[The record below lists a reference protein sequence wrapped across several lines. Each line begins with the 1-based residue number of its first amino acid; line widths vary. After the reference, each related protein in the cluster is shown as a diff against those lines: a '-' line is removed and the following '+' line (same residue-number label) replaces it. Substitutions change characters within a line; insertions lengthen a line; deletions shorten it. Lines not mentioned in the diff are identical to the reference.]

1 MFINS
6 REAKANYAIV
16 HAITSRVHWEMMIV
30 FVYDTA
36 RCCKEE
42 DDPADALVYFHPAWV
57 SPTQRLALASQLM
70 GVEQFLSTNFSPPSM
85 ITLQGGKFVLRRFK
99 SYTLAV
105 GTDRNIQD
113 WILKRRAVILD
124 SLLKFFHCDF
134 DTISASFNND
144 RNKFTEKLY
153 QIFETYLPILQYSA
167 NLFANLPLLKLPRS
181 ASNVFLEAMQIIQYC
196 QETNGILGGAL
207 FYNNKVVAS
216 QLNTALAKQLVITDP
231 YRIKAPADRVAT
243 NFQLPA
249 GVQLLRVFIE
259 QKQLSRMIVDANL
272 ERGHS
277 ANLDSATARKA
288 NNNNAATKKKA
299 GSKEA
304 QQQQQSSQ
312 QQQQPPPAISMMKRD
327 TSRIFTVPED
337 AELDATH
344 YNMTQ
349 CIPSLHHAASYNSP
363 SKRKESTNSSSS
375 GGSGTDPVT
384 NGKPKYVH
392 PLTPSVCSTPL
403 KDVNRVL
410 HDFVVSICA
419 TSEENENPES
429 TTTTTTTTT
438 TTGHSDKADGA
449 EGKCSSDVDDIPDV
463 VKEALRQKRMNKL
476 RQTQPREQLMLQAR
490 ERNVV
495 SLSLTNLVEQQHHH
509 DGGTATKSTR
519 NMSSC
524 PVVLRSYG
532 IGMPKMNFDE
542 DDDDDDDATAA
553 PRSSTKK
560 QRGGRRRV
568 YNTIADPFHLVF
580 RSDGLPVS
588 RALYDDYIASHY
600 KELDRTACRSE
611 FAATSSSAPP
621 ATTHIATAA
630 SFPNPK
636 STDASA
642 SAKSN
647 VSEKDK
653 SAKSAAAF
661 DAKKSRQESCKRSM
675 SLPLK
680 PLSSLT
686 DQDDAG
692 GAGGNPRRK
701 SACSSESSGVFELGG
716 PPTSRRKL
724 EGLQLTPLM
733 SKLSLLADERT
744 SGFCSRDTTPSEFR
758 DLSSSYSLVSSSA
771 AQQAVRSRLEA
782 LHKECCSDNDDDDDV
797 DEEEEESTDNNTQ
810 ELEESQQQQD
820 AVYERAELFLCGYQN
835 MVMFLLMEDGTGNDA
850 DLIHGLWETCAAFL
864 STLELRLQQCLE
876 PLPSNESKELYSVL
890 SVDSEWDTTYR
901 SGLWGVTELDLVSSI
916 HDRFKQNNNITDI
929 TIRTEDTVV
938 YGNQCG
944 NHEVFYQQAVPH
956 NTLGGLP
963 TPADLMGIVPLKAK
977 RRLERDHSIVML

>member
-1 MFINS
+1 MWTTGDASIFKRDKSTDYKI
-6 REAKANYAIV
+6 A
-16 HAITSRVHWEMMIV
+16 EMMIV

-70 GVEQFLSTNFSPPSM
+70 GVQQFLSTNFSPPSM

-277 ANLDSATARKA
+277 ANLDSATTRKA
-288 NNNNAATKKKA
+288 NNNNNNNHHNNGAATKKKA

-312 QQQQPPPAISMMKRD
+312 QQQQPPPPISMMKRD

-344 YNMTQ
+344 YNMAQ
-349 CIPSLHHAASYNSP
+349 CVPSLHHAASYNSP
-363 SKRKESTNSSSS
+363 SKRAKESTNSG
-375 GGSGTDPVT
+375 GGSGSEPAS

-419 TSEENENPES
+419 TSEENENP
-429 TTTTTTTTT
+429 
-438 TTGHSDKADGA
+438 DKADGA
-449 EGKCSSDVDDIPDV
+449 EAKCSSSSGDVDDIPDV

-476 RQTQPREQLMLQAR
+476 RQTQPREQLMLRAR

-495 SLSLTNLVEQQHHH
+495 SLSLTNLVEQQQQQQQQR
-509 DGGTATKSTR
+509 DGRETAAKSTR

-542 DDDDDDDATAA
+542 DDDETAA
-553 PRSSTKK
+553 SRSTKK
-560 QRGGRRRV
+560 RGGGGGRRRV

-611 FAATSSSAPP
+611 LAATSSGAPL
-621 ATTHIATAA
+621 ATTTTRIASTA
-630 SFPNPK
+630 SLPNPK
-636 STDASA
+636 SAE
-642 SAKSN
+642 AKSS
-647 VSEKDK
+647 VVESDSEKDK
-653 SAKSAAAF
+653 SAKSAAL
-661 DAKKSRQESCKRSM
+661 DARKSRQESCKRSM

-686 DQDDAG
+686 DQDDDDA
-692 GAGGNPRRK
+692 AGNPRRK
-701 SACSSESSGVFELGG
+701 SACSSESSGVLELGG
-716 PPTSRRKL
+716 PPTGRRKL

-758 DLSSSYSLVSSSA
+758 DLSSTYSLVSSSA

-782 LHKECCSDNDDDDDV
+782 LHKECCSDNDDDVDV
-797 DEEEEESTDNNTQ
+797 DVDVEEEEESTDNNAQ
-810 ELEESQQQQD
+810 EQQQQQQD

-850 DLIHGLWETCAAFL
+850 DLIHGLWETCAALL

-916 HDRFKQNNNITDI
+916 HDRFKRNNNITDI

>member
-1 MFINS
+1 M
-6 REAKANYAIV
+6 ACK
-16 HAITSRVHWEMMIV
+16 EMMIV

-70 GVEQFLSTNFSPPSM
+70 GVQQFLSTNFSPPSM

-277 ANLDSATARKA
+277 ANLDSATTRKA
-288 NNNNAATKKKA
+288 NNTKKKA

-312 QQQQPPPAISMMKRD
+312 QQQQQQPPPPISMMKRD

-363 SKRKESTNSSSS
+363 SKRAKESTNSGSGS
-375 GGSGTDPVT
+375 GGSGTEPAS

-419 TSEENENPES
+419 TSEENENPEA
-429 TTTTTTTTT
+429 TTTTTTTT
-438 TTGHSDKADGA
+438 TTGHADEA
-449 EGKCSSDVDDIPDV
+449 DAAQGKCSDVDDIPDV

-476 RQTQPREQLMLQAR
+476 RQTQPREQLMLRAR

-495 SLSLTNLVEQQHHH
+495 SLSLTNLVEQQQLHH
-509 DGGTATKSTR
+509 DGRETAAKSTR

-542 DDDDDDDATAA
+542 DDDETAA
-553 PRSSTKK
+553 SRSTKK
-560 QRGGRRRV
+560 QRGGGRRRV

-611 FAATSSSAPP
+611 LAATSSSGAPP
-621 ATTHIATAA
+621 ATTTRIIASTA
-630 SFPNPK
+630 SSLPNPK
-636 STDASA
+636 SVAESD
-642 SAKSN
+642 
-647 VSEKDK
+647 SEKDK
-653 SAKSAAAF
+653 SAKSAAAAAL

-686 DQDDAG
+686 ADQDDDDAS
-692 GAGGNPRRK
+692 AGNPRRK

-716 PPTSRRKL
+716 GPPTGGGRRAKL

-758 DLSSSYSLVSSSA
+758 DPLSSTYSLVSSSA

-782 LHKECCSDNDDDDDV
+782 LHKECCSDNDDDD
-797 DEEEEESTDNNTQ
+797 EEEESTDNNAQ
-810 ELEESQQQQD
+810 EQQQD

-850 DLIHGLWETCAAFL
+850 DLIHGLWETCAALL

-876 PLPSNESKELYSVL
+876 QPLPANESKELYSVL

-916 HDRFKQNNNITDI
+916 HDRFKRNNNVTDV

-938 YGNQCG
+938 YGNRCG